1 MDFDELQV
9 IWNKQNNEKMYA
21 INENVLYNHI
31 KHKGQ
36 SVSLKLNIQ
45 EFVLMG
51 CNLFAG
57 IQLTV
62 SALKSGS
69 TSLKLF
75 LSAFYLAFAIYGV
88 IRHFTR
94 RKDER
99 PFDHTLLGELD
110 KAIWQIDYLMQQNR
124 NLIRWYILPLTLLFG
139 VTSFFSPKYFMAFV
153 VCLGATLFAY
163 FTSRWENNKFHI
175 PNKQSLETLRN
186 KLTTQEN
193 H

>member
-9 IWNKQNNEKMYA
+9 IWNNQSNETMYA
-21 INENVLYNHI
+21 INEKALYNHI
-31 KHKGQ
+31 KHRGQ
-36 SVSLKLNIQ
+36 SVNLKLNIQ
-45 EFVLMG
+45 EFILMG

-57 IQLTV
+57 IQLTI

-69 TSLKLF
+69 PSLKLF

-88 IRHFTR
+88 IRKLIR
-94 RKDER
+94 RREEK

-110 KAIWQIDYLMQQNR
+110 KAIWRIEYLIQQNR

-139 VTSFFSPKYFMAFV
+139 VTSFFTPRYFMAFV
-153 VCLGATLFAY
+153 VCLGATAFAH

-175 PNKQSLETLRN
+175 PNKQSLESLRS